1 MENVV
6 DEGTPNLEVYNVREN
21 CSSKEDIEAILNDA
35 STVEEV
41 VQSYLGVYNIK
52 YVTASEI
59 LAKLESLLL
68 ADNRDSNDSEEIKAT
83 LEKLVAKIN
92 AVDFSKNPH
101 EQLHSVR
108 HEMLSNFGGSLRFM
122 GDFSDFSKTAYD
134 TAGCKRHEGDMLQIE
149 DSFTSGYGGML
160 RLFTGDVTY
169 LWLTYLIDRGGDNWE
184 TPKLRF
190 IGAAISCYDQPD
202 VEPSDSPVQFDGELG
217 PRYMRT
223 SVPSFWF
230 QTNFNSGRKVEF
242 AEIMYDGIFNSTHVQ
257 VKVDG
262 QEAGYYFSY

>member
-1 MENVV
+1 MEDTVHE
-6 DEGTPNLEVYNVREN
+6 DTPNLAVYNIREN
-21 CSSKEDIEAILNDA
+21 CLSKEDIEANLSDA

-41 VQSYLGVYNIK
+41 VQSYLGIYNIH

-59 LAKLESLLL
+59 LAKIESLLL
-68 ADNRDSNDSEEIKAT
+68 ADNRSSNEPEELKAA
-83 LEKLVAKIN
+83 LDKLVEKIN
-92 AVDFSKNPH
+92 SVDYSKNSH
-101 EQLHSVR
+101 EQLYDVR
-108 HEMLSNFGGSLRFM
+108 HEMLLHFGGSLKFM
-122 GDFSDFSKTAYD
+122 GEFSHFSKTAYEA
-134 TAGCKRHEGDMLQIE
+134 AGCKRHEGNMLQIE

-160 RLFTGDVTY
+160 RIFTGDVTY

-190 IGAAISCYDQPD
+190 IGAAISCYDLPD
-202 VEPSDSPVQFDGELG
+202 DEPEHLPVFLEGEKE

-262 QEAGYYFSY
+262 QESGYYFSY